1 MDIYGK
7 LSGGDIPLPKIY
19 PTVVAACQNM
29 NNATLNLA
37 KVTTLSDPNLT
48 NAVVELLG
56 VQGAV
61 NWVSYSQAI
70 KISD

>member
-1 MDIYGK
+1 MGIYGK
-7 LSGGDIPLPKIY
+7 LSGGDIPLPKIH

-48 NAVVELLG
+48 NAVAEYNKDCRQFIGPLNIG
-56 VQGAV
+56 
-61 NWVSYSQAI
+61 
-70 KISD
+70 